1 MVIPVVSL
9 NQCAFGSDGLIPN
22 SNKYILIFLTTLMH
36 FRSKNR
42 EGGRGISKTAAP
54 SLSPP
59 IETLKYKKNYEF
71 QLCQNAGKE
80 SKIYNNQANTKL
92 RKKTSKR

>member
-1 MVIPVVSL
+1 M
-9 NQCAFGSDGLIPN
+9 
-22 SNKYILIFLTTLMH
+22 
-36 FRSKNR
+36 
-42 EGGRGISKTAAP
+42 AAP
-54 SLSPP
+54 NLSPP

-80 SKIYNNQANTKL
+80 SKIYNNKANTKS